1 MRPWGGPA
9 APPARAQ
16 RAASSSSAPPRIP
29 TACPK
34 VLAASLWATALAG
47 GVYVQAEACSVH
59 HGCPGWTLWGQ
70 EDWGRRP
77 PPNPR
82 RAQLNH
88 FTVKPPAS
96 DFLLRLWFFGHIALI
111 FSSKGKGSRRCS
123 ARCTETSILNRGR
136 ISFPGKPMVD
146 RGVGKIINSLEK

>member
-1 MRPWGGPA
+1 M
-9 APPARAQ
+9 
-16 RAASSSSAPPRIP
+16 
-29 TACPK
+29 
-34 VLAASLWATALAG
+34 
-47 GVYVQAEACSVH
+47 QAEACSVH

-96 DFLLRLWFFGHIALI
+96 DFLLRLWFFSHIALI

-123 ARCTETSILNRGR
+123 ARCTEKRQVKFPRKANGGQRRGKNYKL
-136 ISFPGKPMVD
+136 I
-146 RGVGKIINSLEK
+146 GKIMTRWP